1 VISLVKKIFGTA
13 NERML
18 RKVRPT
24 VARIAELEPEMQAL
38 SAEALRAKTAEF
50 RKRLADGETLD
61 DILPEAFAAVRE
73 ASRRTTGMRH
83 FDVQMIGG
91 LVLHQGRIAE
101 MKTGE
106 GKTLVAT
113 AALYLNSLEGKGA
126 HLVTVNDY
134 LARRDVQWMGPIYHA
149 LGVSLASIIHEAS
162 FLYDP
167 HHIVKDYRYQSLRPI
182 TRRDAYL
189 ADITYGTN
197 NEFGFDYLRDNMKF
211 ALDEYVQ
218 RELHYAIVDEVDNIL
233 IDEARTPL
241 IISGPAEESTD
252 KYYKIDRVIPKLR
265 KEADYTIDEKL
276 RQVNLT
282 DEGVAKVER
291 ILGIPNLY
299 DPTEIDTLH
308 HVTQA
313 LRAHALYKKDV
324 DYVVK
329 DGQVIIVDEFTGR
342 LMPGRRWSDGLHQA
356 VEAKEGVTIERE
368 NQTLATITIQNYFR
382 MYKKLAGMTGTAD
395 TEAVEFKSTYKLDVV
410 IIPPNR
416 KMIRD
421 DLPDVVYRT
430 EREKFGAV
438 IEEIKDCRERNQP
451 VLVGTVSVEKSER
464 LSKMLKKEGV
474 KHNVLNAVNHELEA
488 SVIAQAGRADAV
500 TIATNMAG
508 RGTDILLGGNPEFLA
523 RAEMENEWIQRV
535 AKLASP
541 EGAPAKRYEE
551 TLRELR
557 EKYDEEGERIRAHY
571 QPQLQALD
579 DKRKE
584 ALRRETETRQ
594 RLLEGSPYREA
605 RERYQRYASSDLIPA
620 LGDGRAVTETY
631 VRVKGELE
639 VALEGAGEAAAG
651 EAAADF
657 AAARVA
663 LDALLEDWSDPEKR
677 ASRTN
682 VDGLVR
688 HTLERAASQ
697 LSSSNGH
704 SVEAFRRLVEQWS
717 FAKPEKGETKTL
729 ADHLNTARVFYD
741 RMLGDLEMQL
751 LLRGDTGNGSGL
763 ATEYQQAIAARHA
776 AEEEH
781 LAVEKPF
788 EKALGEAHAR
798 YESQRQDYVRTIDEI
813 REQLDKAPQEFQGRF
828 EEILAKYKRV
838 CAEEREQVV
847 AAGGL
852 HIVGTERHESRRIDN
867 QLRGRA
873 GRQGDPGSS
882 RFFLS
887 LEDDLLRIFGA
898 DRIQGLMQRLGM
910 EEGVPIEHRLITRA
924 ISNAQ
929 SKVEA
934 HNFDIRKHLLE
945 YDDVMNKQR
954 EVVYT
959 RRRNLLSGEG
969 LREEVME
976 IADGLAE
983 TTIATAVDADAP
995 PSDWDWKALE
1005 DAVARQFAIRFP
1017 FSDEEREHAGVGG
1030 IAERVLESF
1039 VKLYESK
1046 EREFT
1051 PGVMRQ
1057 IEKIVMLQTL
1067 DALWKDHLLNMDHL
1081 KEGIGLRGYGQ
1092 KNPLQEYQK
1101 EGFDLFGAMLGRFE
1115 SEVVSRM
1122 ATVQVAQQAPGRAR
1136 LAEPPREPSAPAE
1149 GPRPSDEPSA
1159 ETLAMMQRLEARR
1172 RTAEQQQRQTQLSA
1186 GGQVL
1191 KTETVKRDAEKV
1203 GRNDPCPCGSG
1214 KKYKKCRGA

>member
-1 VISLVKKIFGTA
+1 MISLVKKIFGTA
-13 NERML
+13 NERTLKKL
-18 RKVRPT
+18 RPLVGR
-24 VARIAELEPEMQAL
+24 VNEFEPDMQAL
-38 SAEALRAKTAEF
+38 SAEQLRAKTDEF
-50 RKRLADGETLD
+50 RKRLADGEALD
-61 DILPEAFAAVRE
+61 DLLPEAFAAVRE
-73 ASRRTTGMRH
+73 ASHRTTGMRH
-83 FDVQMIGG
+83 FDVQLIGG
-91 LVLHQGRIAE
+91 MVLHHGKIAE

-113 AALYLNSLEGKGA
+113 AALYLNSLVGKGS

-149 LGVSLASIIHEAS
+149 LGVSVASIIHETS

-167 HHIVKDYRYQSLRPI
+167 LHIVKDYRFQSLRPI
-182 TRRDAYL
+182 SRREAYL

-211 ALDEYVQ
+211 SLEEYAQ
-218 RELHYAIVDEVDNIL
+218 RDLQYAIVDEVDNIL

-241 IISGPAEESTD
+241 IISGPAEESTQ
-252 KYYKIDRVIPKLR
+252 KYYTIDRVIPKLR

-276 RQVNLT
+276 RQAMLT
-282 DEGVAKVER
+282 EEGVAKVER
-291 ILGIPNLY
+291 IVGIPNLY

-308 HVTQA
+308 HVQQA
-313 LRAHALYKKDV
+313 LRAHTLYKKDV

-382 MYKKLAGMTGTAD
+382 MYQKLAGMTGTAD

-410 IIPPNR
+410 VIPPNR
-416 KMIRD
+416 TMIRD

-430 EREKFGAV
+430 EREKFDAV
-438 IEEIKDCRERNQP
+438 IEEIQECRERGQP

-464 LSKMLKKEGV
+464 LSKLLKKIGV

-488 SVIAQAGRADAV
+488 SVIAQAGRLNAV

-508 RGTDILLGGNPEFLA
+508 RGTDILLGGNPDFLA
-523 RAEMENEWIQRV
+523 RTEMENEWIQRV
-535 AKLASP
+535 AKLANP
-541 EGAPAKRYEE
+541 DAAPAKRYED
-551 TLRELR
+551 TLRDLR
-557 EKYDEEGERIRAHY
+557 EKYDEEVERIRHHY
-571 QPQLQALD
+571 EAQLQALD
-579 DKRKE
+579 EKRKE
-584 ALRRETETRQ
+584 ALRSETESRQ
-594 RLLEGSPYREA
+594 QLLEESPYRTA
-605 RERYQRYASSDLIPA
+605 RERYERYASSDLIPA

-631 VRVKGELE
+631 LRAKADLENEFSTVGAPGLEERQGE
-639 VALEGAGEAAAG
+639 
-651 EAAADF
+651 F

-663 LDALLEDWSDPEKR
+663 LGALLEEWSDPDKR
-677 ASRTN
+677 TSRRNADAS
-682 VDGLVR
+682 VR
-688 HTLERAASQ
+688 DALQRAGAQ
-697 LSSSNGH
+697 LGEENGGPR
-704 SVEAFRRLVEQWS
+704 EAFQRLVEQWS
-717 FAKPEKGETKTL
+717 FAKLDKGETKTL
-729 ADHLNTARVFYD
+729 ADHLNSARVFYD
-741 RMLGDLEMQL
+741 RVLGDLEMQL
-751 LLRGDTGNGSGL
+751 LLLGGRGSNGTDR
-763 ATEYQQAIAARHA
+763 AAEYQHAADTRHA
-776 AEEEH
+776 ADDEYV
-781 LAVEKPF
+781 AVEKPF
-788 EKALGEAHAR
+788 EKALADAHAR
-798 YESQRQDYVRTIDEI
+798 YEVARQEYVAAIDQI

-828 EEILAKYKRV
+828 EEILANYKTV
-838 CAEEREQVV
+838 CSGEREQVV

-873 GRQGDPGSS
+873 GRQGDPGST

-954 EVVYT
+954 EVVYA
-959 RRRNLLSGEG
+959 RRRGLLSGEG
-969 LREEVME
+969 LRDEVTE
-976 IADGLAE
+976 IAQGLAAD
-983 TTIATAVDADAP
+983 TVTAVVTEEAAP
-995 PSDWDWKALE
+995 SEWDWKALD
-1005 DAVARQFAIRFP
+1005 DAIARQFAIRVP
-1017 FSDEEREHAGVGG
+1017 FGDEEREHAGVQGVVD
-1030 IAERVLESF
+1030 RVYEGF
-1039 VKLYESK
+1039 AALYEAK

-1051 PGVMRQ
+1051 SGVMRQ

-1067 DALWKDHLLNMDHL
+1067 DGLWKDHLLNMDHL

-1101 EGFDLFGAMLGRFE
+1101 EGFDLFGAMLARFE
-1115 SEVVSRM
+1115 SEVVTRL
-1122 ATVQVAQQAPGRAR
+1122 ATVQIAQQQPGTMTAR
-1136 LAEPPREPSAPAE
+1136 LQPSPEAPPVEPPPP
-1149 GPRPSDEPSA
+1149 DQPSA
-1159 ETLAMMQRLEARR
+1159 ETLAMMERLEARR
-1172 RTAEQQQRQTQLSA
+1172 RATEQQRQTQMTA
-1186 GGQVL
+1186 GGQAL
-1191 KTETVKRDAEKV
+1191 KTETVKREADKV

-1214 KKYKKCRGA
+1214 KKYKKCHGA